1 MRGILVGIQDTVVI
15 GSMSIFQ
22 KWLNLS
28 PVAKTWILAEE
39 VPALLLT
46 EHV

>member
-22 KWLNLS
+22 R
-28 PVAKTWILAEE
+28 VAQ
-39 VPALLLT
+39 PLT
-46 EHV
+46 CSQDLDLG